1 MKSEAKAADKI
12 CTFSMSIANLP
23 YSDSNPLRNSLCSSL
38 FSPQLR
44 AKINY
49 YMKVEAKQEEEKS
62 KIKREKQD
70 QIEVAKAHS
79 SKSDSKY
86 NTDVEVIKKIAPSV
100 TSIFNKVGCE
110 DEAVSAT
117 LLTAGVNDR
126 SVMQYMAVIERRINE
141 IVQLHNTTQK
151 HGIISHFEGMIEDPT
166 RPKTPLLDQTGKR
179 VAALSQPIL
188 PSHVDFDDGDDDDGE
203 DDVEPMQVSKLH
215 DMVATQARASRLGG
229 GGRSKL
235 SIGFKGKASN
245 ASLRSKGSRRS
256 LKSLKHL

>member
-49 YMKVEAKQEEEKS
+49 YMKVEAKQEEGKS

-86 NTDVEVIKKIAPSV
+86 NTDVEVIKKIAP
-100 TSIFNKVGCE
+100 
-110 DEAVSAT
+110 
-117 LLTAGVNDR
+117 
-126 SVMQYMAVIERRINE
+126 
-141 IVQLHNTTQK
+141 
-151 HGIISHFEGMIEDPT
+151 P
-166 RPKTPLLDQTGKR
+166 
-179 VAALSQPIL
+179 
-188 PSHVDFDDGDDDDGE
+188 
-203 DDVEPMQVSKLH
+203 
-215 DMVATQARASRLGG
+215 
-229 GGRSKL
+229 
-235 SIGFKGKASN
+235 
-245 ASLRSKGSRRS
+245 
-256 LKSLKHL
+256 